1 MPKAIREVD
10 APLGAGQPYRPRYG
24 LGGCTKGVARILS
37 SPVCCDTV
45 TLSSHL
51 WTHNHR
57 LKCCGIS
64 ARPARRWCDLKDA
77 LDSIPAEQSADQES
91 FANRKLIRPTLN
103 RADQAHNSHGHNH
116 PPAERR
122 DRDRDRDR
130 NRDRSAAPAKKT
142 APSEQ
147 TNAENF
153 YYQKQMQTK
162 TPMVIVLR
170 DGEEVHGYI
179 EWYDKNCIKLNR
191 SGSANL
197 MIYKPAIKYMFK
209 EGENERK

>member
-1 MPKAIREVD
+1 
-10 APLGAGQPYRPRYG
+10 
-24 LGGCTKGVARILS
+24 
-37 SPVCCDTV
+37 
-45 TLSSHL
+45 
-51 WTHNHR
+51 
-57 LKCCGIS
+57 
-64 ARPARRWCDLKDA
+64 LKDA

-91 FANRKLIRPTLN
+91 FANRKLIRPTLT
-103 RADQAHNSHGHNH
+103 RADHPHNNHGPNH
-116 PPAERR
+116 APAERR

-130 NRDRSAAPAKKT
+130 DRSIAPARKA

-153 YYQKQMQTK
+153 YYQKQMQSK

-179 EWYDKNCIKLNR
+179 EWYDKHCIKLNR
-191 SGSANL
+191 NGAANL

-209 EGENERK
+209 EGENGKK